1 MKTLIITG
9 GRFDKEFVVSF
20 LENKKYDYVIAVDGG
35 LAYAEIL
42 GIIPDMI
49 VGDFDTMGSEK
60 PKKYENLGC
69 AVRKYN
75 PEKDDT
81 DTEIAIRQAVGMG
94 SDMDIL
100 CATGGRID
108 HLLANIHNMKIAMDE
123 GLKARLIDAGNVV
136 WLEKDDFIMENK
148 DTAGKYISFV
158 PFDGVVKNLKLKGFK
173 YPLDGYDLKPGASR
187 CVSNEIADEKAYVEF
202 QSGCLIVIVSS
213 DVKSE

>member
-35 LAYAEIL
+35 LAYAELL

-60 PKKYENLGC
+60 PKEYENLGC

-123 GLKARLIDAGNVV
+123 GFKARLVDAGNVV

-158 PFDGVVKNLKLKGFK
+158 PFDGVVKDLKLKGFK